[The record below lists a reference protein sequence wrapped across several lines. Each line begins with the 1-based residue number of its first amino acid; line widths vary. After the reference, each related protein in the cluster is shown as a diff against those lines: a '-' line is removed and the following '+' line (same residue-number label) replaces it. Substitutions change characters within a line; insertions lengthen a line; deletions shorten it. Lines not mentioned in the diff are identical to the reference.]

1 MPTTNLSARRALTS
15 VLVSGSL
22 LLALAACSNTDNN
35 NNEAQSS
42 SSSASASTSSSSS
55 SAASTS
61 QSPSQSP
68 TESTTTTSAEPTP
81 SAEPE
86 DNGPKPDENYTGAEK
101 IKDAPTVAADSPEV
115 KELDNL
121 RSSYENTLAKVK
133 PAPEPQRQQGDEEG
147 SNDENGKKEQ
157 ARQALDDDTIKAIEE
172 MSTGAAA
179 GEYTSSAAEHAMTG
193 THTEG
198 TSTVVGNPRM
208 TETTYKGQPARL
220 LEVCVDSS
228 NVKTVDKDG
237 KELPSDN
244 TPKRSL
250 NIYTLV
256 QVDGKWKIAEHDW
269 PNNAN
274 C

>member
-1 MPTTNLSARRALTS
+1 
-15 VLVSGSL
+15 
-22 LLALAACSNTDNN
+22 
-35 NNEAQSS
+35 
-42 SSSASASTSSSSS
+42 
-55 SAASTS
+55 
-61 QSPSQSP
+61 
-68 TESTTTTSAEPTP
+68 
-81 SAEPE
+81 
-86 DNGPKPDENYTGAEK
+86 
-101 IKDAPTVAADSPEV
+101 
-115 KELDNL
+115 
-121 RSSYENTLAKVK
+121 
-133 PAPEPQRQQGDEEG
+133 
-147 SNDENGKKEQ
+147 
-157 ARQALDDDTIKAIEE
+157 

-237 KELPSDN
+237 KGLPSDN